1 MDIPYV
7 ETSAKTNAN
16 VDTTFMKLVE
26 SMLKNEQ
33 ADDGWAI
40 FDVFYSHYLS
50 KIIYFFV
57 QTVHFWTQFCRI

>member
-16 VDTTFMKLVE
+16 VETTFMKLVE

-33 ADDGWAI
+33 ADDG
-40 FDVFYSHYLS
+40 
-50 KIIYFFV
+50 
-57 QTVHFWTQFCRI
+57 